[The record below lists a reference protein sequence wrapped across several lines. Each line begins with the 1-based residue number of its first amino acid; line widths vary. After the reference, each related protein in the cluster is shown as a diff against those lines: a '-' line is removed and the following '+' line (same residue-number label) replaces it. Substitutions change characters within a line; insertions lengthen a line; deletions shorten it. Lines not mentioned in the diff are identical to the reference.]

1 MLKGTALLMIETI
14 ENGYSNGNLLTSSKP
29 FAELSI
35 THLTE
40 DDIVRVLKHRTDL
53 NVE

>member
-14 ENGYSNGNLLTSSKP
+14 ESGYSNGNLSTSKP

-40 DDIVRVLKHRTDL
+40 DDIVRVLKHRTDV
-53 NVE
+53 NVY